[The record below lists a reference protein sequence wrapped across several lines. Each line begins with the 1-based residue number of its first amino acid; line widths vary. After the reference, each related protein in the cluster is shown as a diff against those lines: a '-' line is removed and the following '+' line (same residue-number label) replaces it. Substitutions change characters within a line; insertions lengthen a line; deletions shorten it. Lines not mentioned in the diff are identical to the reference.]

1 MNQTK
6 PTGLICI
13 ITLVNC
19 CIKINL
25 LYYNPLMKSSSL
37 NERETFQMAD
47 LLRACHKTL
56 TIEVPRYL
64 GSFITM
70 SLSQS
75 INIDKPIKRTGP
87 LTLTIPFHI
96 EGGDGAALVT
106 NLTVWEIHSIHGLI
120 FLTSKHY
127 INHNRNL

>member
-1 MNQTK
+1 M
-6 PTGLICI
+6 
-13 ITLVNC
+13 
-19 CIKINL
+19 INL
-25 LYYNPLMKSSSL
+25 LYYNPFMKSSSL
-37 NERETFQMAD
+37 NQRETFQMAD
-47 LLRACHKTL
+47 LLRACHKTH

-87 LTLTIPFHI
+87 LALTIPFHI

-106 NLTVWEIHSIHGLI
+106 NLTV
-120 FLTSKHY
+120 
-127 INHNRNL
+127 